1 MELFSNKAVRLLLAI
16 SVSIWMAGGCLFGCT
31 NSAMGAE
38 VTQGNANVIDAGSS
52 CHAKRSHDC
61 CTASKAAPKKK
72 RVATNLRQQLAGVP
86 SFVPSPRGMMN
97 ECPLVVNS
105 TAVTSKNSTHVPDP
119 GRGPV
124 AALPSF
130 EKQIEY
136 TNNTPVVSFLPN
148 RSPTHIRCCVF
159 LI

>member
-1 MELFSNKAVRLLLAI
+1 MDLFSNKAVRLLLAV
-16 SVSIWMAGGCLFGCT
+16 SVSIWMAGGCMFGCA
-31 NSAMGAE
+31 NSTMGAE
-38 VTQGNANVIDAGSS
+38 VAQSSENATDAANS

-61 CTASKAAPKKK
+61 CAAAKQKTKK
-72 RVATNLRQQLAGVP
+72 RNLKQQLAAAP

-105 TAVTSKNSTHVPDP
+105 TAVISKSSAHVPDP
-119 GRGPV
+119 GRGPI

-130 EKQIEY
+130 EKQIAHAD
-136 TNNTPVVSFLPN
+136 NTLVAPFLPD
-148 RSPTHIRCCVF
+148 RGPTHLRCCVF

>member
-1 MELFSNKAVRLLLAI
+1 MHLFSNKAVRLLLAV
-16 SVSIWMAGGCLFGCT
+16 SVSIWMAGGCMFGCANT
-31 NSAMGAE
+31 AMGAE
-38 VTQGNANVIDAGSS
+38 VTQSGENVVDAGMS
-52 CHAKRSHDC
+52 CHAKRSQ
-61 CTASKAAPKKK
+61 A
-72 RVATNLRQQLAGVP
+72 NVP

-130 EKQIEY
+130 EKQIAH
-136 TNNTPVVSFLPN
+136 TDNTLVAPFLPDN
-148 RSPTHIRCCVF
+148 GPTHLRCCVF